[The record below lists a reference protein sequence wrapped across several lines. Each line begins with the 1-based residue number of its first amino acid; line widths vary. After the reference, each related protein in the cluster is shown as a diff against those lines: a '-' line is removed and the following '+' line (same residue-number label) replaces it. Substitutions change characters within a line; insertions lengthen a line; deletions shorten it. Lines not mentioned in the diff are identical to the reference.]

1 MNNPNLQPLIT
12 DRAAKDITERTDKG
26 FYNLSDVARVNSY
39 ISYLSDELG
48 LNLTV
53 DTVVFG
59 KVLTRAEMQS
69 IINNINAIRAAWYV
83 ATDTPQT
90 PIPLAWDYR
99 KANDLE
105 KIVKALDEF
114 MQSAKV
120 DKLYSGTFRSG
131 NQIKF
136 RGA

>member
-12 DRAAKDITERTDKG
+12 DRAAKDITGRIDKG
-26 FYNLSDVARVNSY
+26 FYNVSDIERVNSY

-53 DTVVFG
+53 NTITFG
-59 KVLTRAEMQS
+59 EKLTRAEMQG
-69 IINNINAIRAAWYV
+69 IIDNVNAIRAAWYV
-83 ATDTPQT
+83 STDTPQT

-114 MQSAKV
+114 MQSVKV
-120 DKLYSGTFRSG
+120 DKLYSGTFRAGS
-131 NQIKF
+131 QIKF

>member
-12 DRAAKDITERTDKG
+12 DRAAKDITGRTDKG
-26 FYNLSDVARVNSY
+26 FYNLSDIERINSY
-39 ISYLSDELG
+39 ISYLSDELE

-53 DTVVFG
+53 DTVTFG

-69 IINNINAIRAAWYV
+69 IIDNINAIRAAWYV

-90 PIPLAWDYR
+90 PIPLAWNYR

-105 KIVKALDEF
+105 KIVKVLDEF
-114 MQSAKV
+114 LQSVKV

>member
-12 DRAAKDITERTDKG
+12 DRVAKDITERTDKG
-26 FYNLSDVARVNSY
+26 FYNLSDIERINSY

-53 DTVVFG
+53 NMLAFG
-59 KVLTRAEMQS
+59 EKLTRAEMQG
-69 IINNINAIRAAWYV
+69 IIDNVNAIRAAWYV

-114 MQSAKV
+114 IQSVKV
-120 DKLYSGTFRSG
+120 DKLYSGTFRAG

>member
-1 MNNPNLQPLIT
+1 MNNPNLPPLIT
-12 DRAAKDITERTDKG
+12 DRLAKDITARTDKG
-26 FYNLSDVARVNSY
+26 FYNLSDIERVNSY
-39 ISYLSDELG
+39 ISYLSDELR

-53 DTVVFG
+53 NTITFG
-59 KVLTRAEMQS
+59 EELTRTEMQD
-69 IINNINAIRAAWYV
+69 IIDNVNAIRAAWYV

-114 MQSAKV
+114 VQSVKV
-120 DKLYSGTFRSG
+120 DKLYSGTFRAG
-131 NQIKF
+131 AQIKF

>member
-12 DRAAKDITERTDKG
+12 DRAAKDVTERIDKG
-26 FYNLSDVARVNSY
+26 FYNLSDVERVNSY
-39 ISYLSDELG
+39 ISYLSDELE

-53 DTVVFG
+53 DTVTFG
-59 KVLTRAEMQS
+59 EKLTRAEMQG
-69 IINNINAIRAAWYV
+69 IIDNVNAIRAAWYV

-99 KANDLE
+99 RANDLE
-105 KIVKALDEF
+105 RIVKALDEF
-114 MQSAKV
+114 MQSVKV
-120 DKLYSGTFRSG
+120 DKLYSGTFRAGS
-131 NQIKF
+131 QIKF

>member
-12 DRAAKDITERTDKG
+12 DRVAKDITERTDKG
-26 FYNLSDVARVNSY
+26 FYNLSDIERVNSY

-53 DTVVFG
+53 NMLAFG
-59 KVLTRAEMQS
+59 EKLTRAEIQS
-69 IINNINAIRAAWYV
+69 IIDNVNAIRAAWYV

-90 PIPLAWDYR
+90 PIPLVWDYR

-105 KIVKALDEF
+105 RIVKALDEF

-120 DKLYSGTFRSG
+120 DKLYSGTFRAGS
-131 NQIKF
+131 QIKF

>member
-26 FYNLSDVARVNSY
+26 FYNLSDVERVNSY
-39 ISYLSDELG
+39 ISYLSDELK
-48 LNLTV
+48 LNLTI
-53 DTVVFG
+53 DTVTFG
-59 KVLTRAEMQS
+59 EKLTREEMQG
-69 IINNINAIRAAWYV
+69 IIDNINAIRTAWYV

-90 PIPLAWDYR
+90 PIPLAWNYT

-105 KIVKALDEF
+105 KIIKALDEF
-114 MQSAKV
+114 MQSVKV
-120 DKLYSGTFRSG
+120 DKIYSGTFRAGS
-131 NQIKF
+131 QIKF